1 MTNQCWTQPFVCGMA
16 TTFQNTSEDESG
28 LLRARRQRMNMHQS
42 IELLYQDHTK
52 LLYANSRLFDSYK
65 SILQENI
72 RLRQSAQLRSAHE
85 SDTDS
90 EQDSKSQGQ
99 EQVGKN
105 ISIHR
110 SSEERVEQLQT
121 SNPETVLKPR
131 FEICCP
137 HCNYVIITGKKQE
150 GAYAPASDG
159 EYSSSVDND
168 DEGARLEPP
177 DLDM

>member
-1 MTNQCWTQPFVCGMA
+1 MTNQYWTQPFVCDMA
-16 TTFQNTSEDESG
+16 TTLQNTSEDESG
-28 LLRARRQRMNMHQS
+28 LLRARRQRMNVHQS
-42 IELLYQDHTK
+42 IDLLYQDHTK

-85 SDTDS
+85 SDPDS
-90 EQDSKSQGQ
+90 EQDSRSQGQ
-99 EQVGKN
+99 EQVRKN
-105 ISIHR
+105 TNRHR
-110 SSEERVEQLQT
+110 SSEERVEQLRT
-121 SNPETVLKPR
+121 SNPETALKPR

-137 HCNYVIITGKKQE
+137 QCKYVIVIGKKQE
-150 GAYAPASDG
+150 GAHAPAGDG

-177 DLDM
+177 DLDV

>member
-1 MTNQCWTQPFVCGMA
+1 MA
-16 TTFQNTSEDESG
+16 TTLQNTSEDESG
-28 LLRARRQRMNMHQS
+28 LLRARRQRMNVHQS
-42 IELLYQDHTK
+42 IDLLYQDHTK

-85 SDTDS
+85 SDPDS
-90 EQDSKSQGQ
+90 EQDSRSQGQ
-99 EQVGKN
+99 EQVRKN
-105 ISIHR
+105 TSRHR
-110 SSEERVEQLQT
+110 PSEERVEQLQT
-121 SNPETVLKPR
+121 SNLETALKPR

-137 HCNYVIITGKKQE
+137 HCKYVIVTGKKQE

-159 EYSSSVDND
+159 EYSSCVDND

-177 DLDM
+177 DLDV